1 MNATPNQQLILASA
15 SPRRLELLA
24 QIGIRPNKVTP
35 TDIDERPIKGELPR
49 DLARRLARG
58 KAIAVSD
65 DGFILGS
72 DTVVAVGRKILG
84 KPADA
89 ADARRML
96 KTLSGRKHRVITGV
110 ALLTPD
116 KRILTRTAI
125 SQVWFKKLD
134 PVDID
139 RYMARGEWQG
149 KAGAYAI
156 QGYADQFV
164 RKISGSYSNI
174 VGLPLYETSCLLRGA
189 GYSADTL

>member
-96 KTLSGRKHRVITGV
+96 KALSGRKHRVITGV

>member
-1 MNATPNQQLILASA
+1 M
-15 SPRRLELLA
+15 
-24 QIGIRPNKVTP
+24 
-35 TDIDERPIKGELPR
+35 
-49 DLARRLARG
+49 
-58 KAIAVSD
+58 SD

-96 KTLSGRKHRVITGV
+96 KALSGRKHRVITGV